1 MKLRKKE
8 TNFPFLFHTGICPE
22 DSWKPES
29 CSCEDP
35 LDPPDWLGREEQDW
49 SRLVRSQEDCE
60 TVLEVGE
67 VSVED
72 TDDFEGTEEVGEDST
87 LYCRSEILEGRGRS
101 RDDFCRI
108 NLALALS
115 LAWPLLPRSSL
126 VSLGWGR
133 KSGGAKNWREVGW
146 WYE

>member
-1 MKLRKKE
+1 MHILWFAVLRVI
-8 TNFPFLFHTGICPE
+8 T
-22 DSWKPES
+22 
-29 CSCEDP
+29 
-35 LDPPDWLGREEQDW
+35 
-49 SRLVRSQEDCE
+49 CE

-108 NLALALS
+108 NLE
-115 LAWPLLPRSSL
+115 
-126 VSLGWGR
+126 
-133 KSGGAKNWREVGW
+133 EVKIR
-146 WYE
+146 